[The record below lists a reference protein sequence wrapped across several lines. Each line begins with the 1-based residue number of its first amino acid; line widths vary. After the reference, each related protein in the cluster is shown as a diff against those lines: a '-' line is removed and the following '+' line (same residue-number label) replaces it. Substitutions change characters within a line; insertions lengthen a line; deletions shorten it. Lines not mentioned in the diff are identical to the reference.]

1 MAGLSRLIARFLA
14 LAGLLAVASCRT
26 GGSTA
31 PIVQPG
37 APGQPTRDI
46 TSQQAADLHAIQAT
60 PADVE
65 FMQGMIGHHQ
75 QAVEMTALILTHTH
89 NAAMERLGQR
99 ISISQGDEIRMMQR
113 WLGNRGQTVPDVH
126 AMHMYGAML
135 MPGMLTP
142 EEMERLAAASGTTFD
157 RLFLEGMIKHHGG
170 ALTMV
175 ADLFAHAGAGQE
187 PEIFMFVSDVDAD
200 QRAEIAR
207 MSAMLEELQK

>member
-1 MAGLSRLIARFLA
+1 
-14 LAGLLAVASCRT
+14 
-26 GGSTA
+26 
-31 PIVQPG
+31 
-37 APGQPTRDI
+37 
-46 TSQQAADLHAIQAT
+46 
-60 PADVE
+60 
-65 FMQGMIGHHQ
+65 MIGHHQ